1 MVNEN
6 HQINSW
12 PSDGLSW
19 CQKPAD
25 TQLCLTCH
33 VEFTHTQVVTLH
45 VYRNTH
51 IFQKLSCYHSIPES
65 LKALRGLADYNI
77 FMDFSPY
84 LINSVRVC
92 VHVRFSVLR
101 MAPEVILAMD
111 EGQYEGKV
119 DIWSLGITCIE
130 LGEHTLTYWSKN
142 TVRNPT
148 DLSWLKIIRKARGQ
162 KKNLP
167 ARLWDIESAS
177 FKEKLIVDL
186 WKLWHW
192 SITLTLSSL
201 LISAERKPP
210 LFNMNAMSALYH
222 IAQNDSPTLQSNEW
236 WVEHTQILPFSFF
249 FNPF

>member
-162 KKNLP
+162 KKNSSCKTL
-167 ARLWDIESAS
+167 RHWIC
-177 FKEKLIVDL
+177 LIQGEADCWFV
-186 WKLWHW
+186 K
-192 SITLTLSSL
+192 TL
-201 LISAERKPP
+201 
-210 LFNMNAMSALYH
+210 ALKH
-222 IAQNDSPTLQSNEW
+222 HSDSVIFTY
-236 WVEHTQILPFSFF
+236 FSGA
-249 FNPF
+249 